1 MSESS
6 SFQEQVAALR
16 RAQIL
21 DAATRVFAANGFHRT
36 TIREVASAAGVA
48 DGTIYNY
55 FENKT
60 ALLLGIL
67 DRINESDRRAS
78 DLLRLGDGDVREF
91 FRAYFR
97 QRLDT
102 IGEDGLNV
110 LRVVLSEM
118 LVNAELRRIY
128 VDRIVAPSF
137 ALAEPRFQLL
147 VDRGSLRSED
157 VPMLLRAISGMFLG
171 LIVLRLVGRSTCSK
185 LAGKRCP
192 SSSAIYCST
201 DCCRAKEANMSPHM
215 KVDIT
220 SADFKRN
227 PYPFYARL
235 RADAPVC
242 SVSLPDRRTAYLVT
256 RYDDVVQAL
265 KDARFAKDRHNA
277 LTPEQ
282 LRKQPWMPPM
292 FEPLNSEY
300 ARPGRAEPYAPAR
313 AGPSGLY
320 AAPYRAAGRA
330 GAAACR
336 LIT

>member
-67 DRINESDRRAS
+67 DRINESDRRES
-78 DLLRLGDGDVREF
+78 DLLRLGDGDVREY

-102 IGEDGLNV
+102 IGEDGLDV

-171 LIVLRLVGRSTCSK
+171 LIVLRLLGDP
-185 LAGKRCP
+185 LL
-192 SSSAIYCST
+192 
-201 DCCRAKEANMSPHM
+201 E
-215 KVDIT
+215 
-220 SADFKRN
+220 
-227 PYPFYARL
+227 
-235 RADAPVC
+235 
-242 SVSLPDRRTAYLVT
+242 T
-256 RYDDVVQAL
+256 RWETL
-265 KDARFAKDRHNA
+265 
-277 LTPEQ
+277 PEQ
-282 LRKQPWMPPM
+282 LSNI
-292 FEPLNSEY
+292 LLDGLL
-300 ARPGRAEPYAPAR
+300 PGEGGEHVATPE
-313 AGPSGLY
+313 G
-320 AAPYRAAGRA
+320 
-330 GAAACR
+330 
-336 LIT
+336 